1 MKSIIGEDI
10 QEGVEYSVSDFL
22 ENEIENYD
30 FAYYADELYFSSKTG
45 KVICLMRN
53 EFSNS
58 IMHLEGEPDMLATHT
73 GYMHDITYDCIL
85 SSDYQLIYKYNN

>member
-1 MKSIIGEDI
+1 
-10 QEGVEYSVSDFL
+10 
-22 ENEIENYD
+22 
-30 FAYYADELYFSSKTG
+30 
-45 KVICLMRN
+45 MRN